1 MVISLTKTIGES
13 ELIDQLT
20 TIKLGK
26 ELILQN
32 LFFQKKKYLHICN
45 LVTIKSG
52 FFFHYNLQP
61 HSDPINENI

>member
-1 MVISLTKTIGES
+1 MQHMVISLTKTIGES

-32 LFFQKKKYLHICN
+32 LFFQKKNIYIYVIWQQLK
-45 LVTIKSG
+45 VV
-52 FFFHYNLQP
+52 FFFTIIYNHIL
-61 HSDPINENI
+61 IL

>member
-32 LFFQKKKYLHICN
+32 LFFQKKNIYIYVIWQQLK
-45 LVTIKSG
+45 VV